1 MAKKKKDWKK
11 MDSKRRDKY
20 SLLIREP
27 NTGRLLL
34 IIFKKLFLSKMLCSF
49 KCMYIYTYEFLSLCS
64 EKL

>member
-34 IIFKKLFLSKMLCSF
+34 IIFKKLFLSKMLVLSVCIYIHMSF
-49 KCMYIYTYEFLSLCS
+49 
-64 EKL
+64 